1 MTWVILRHLAFAK
14 IRAKITWRRTYCIDL
29 SSLPAVSLSLYT
41 THVPPSLLYRQGVSS
56 SLSEVTRP
64 SSLGGVRRPTEW
76 FPSNLWN
83 ADLASAGLSG
93 QRKAGPGAQLR
104 LGLGRLRV
112 NTLTPSFAGF
122 WQEPQS
128 RRWTDHG
135 NSFHVHAEISSF
147 KYTLWTLDKWV
158 KLEALLQSSI
168 SNIGS
173 GGG

>member
-1 MTWVILRHLAFAK
+1 MTWVILQHLAFAK
-14 IRAKITWRRTYCIDL
+14 IRAKITWKENI
-29 SSLPAVSLSLYT
+29 
-41 THVPPSLLYRQGVSS
+41 LYRFIESACGFTHSLHNTCFSVTQSVSS
-56 SLSEVTRP
+56 VSEVTRPP

-76 FPSNLWN
+76 FPSSLWN

-93 QRKAGPGAQLR
+93 LRKAGPGAQLR

-135 NSFHVHAEISSF
+135 YSFHVHAEISSF
-147 KYTLWTLDKWV
+147 QYTLWTLDKWV